1 MIINTLEINGEN
13 TEFFDKIIENANPT
27 DKLIYYIVKHTI
39 NENEWKNKVN
49 SLLFQ
54 LRNASRFLETEFE
67 IQFDYNSKRFIPLVT
82 IYLPGEEKRVLSRCE
97 APLVN

>member
-13 TEFFDKIIENANPT
+13 TEFFNKIIENANPT
-27 DKLIYYIVKHTI
+27 DKLIYYAVKHTI

-54 LRNASRFLETEFE
+54 
-67 IQFDYNSKRFIPLVT
+67 
-82 IYLPGEEKRVLSRCE
+82 
-97 APLVN
+97 